1 MVVVYDQCEGMSC
14 ILKDEYLNLMISVA
28 SVSLGS
34 CYVVERAVWKL
45 VFMLMITL
53 LYGILGAHSLRVSP
67 VKSKSQEW

>member
-1 MVVVYDQCEGMSC
+1 LVVVVYDQCEGMSC

-53 LYGILGAHSLRVSP
+53 LYGVLGALLKGVSCE
-67 VKSKSQEW
+67 V

>member
-1 MVVVYDQCEGMSC
+1 MSC

-34 CYVVERAVWKL
+34 SYVVERAVWKL

-53 LYGILGAHSLRVSP
+53 LYGILGALLKGVSCE
-67 VKSKSQEW
+67 V

>member
-1 MVVVYDQCEGMSC
+1 M
-14 ILKDEYLNLMISVA
+14 KDEYLNLMISVA

-53 LYGILGAHSLRVSP
+53 LYGILGALLKGVSCE
-67 VKSKSQEW
+67 V

>member
-1 MVVVYDQCEGMSC
+1 MSC

-34 CYVVERAVWKL
+34 SYVVERAVWKL

-53 LYGILGAHSLRVSP
+53 LYGVLGALLKGVSCE
-67 VKSKSQEW
+67 V